1 MFDKLHKFIGKDIEK
16 LLERAD
22 GRWCFRLHK
31 KKIYYCREALMKK
44 ATCIARDN
52 LVAMGTQ
59 IGKITHSGR
68 FILTITAL
76 DVLAQ
81 YAKYKVW
88 VKPSAEMSFL
98 YGNHITKS
106 GTCAVQCS
114 RAVLI
119 AHAQQPGGTPVVAH
133 PASALPRALSHRHRP
148 WPHHR
153 GSGAARRGGRVQ
165 HEQCA
170 ARVRVGCAVH
180 GLLPHVG
187 PDWLRRAAP
196 SGRGRVLA
204 HRDVAQLSARRG
216 CGRMGSHVRIASA
229 RLCG

>member
-1 MFDKLHKFIGKDIEK
+1 MTAMFDKLHKFIGKDIEK

-59 IGKITHSGR
+59 IGKFTHSGK

-88 VKPSAEMSFL
+88 VKPSSEMSFL
-98 YGNHITKS
+98 YGNHILKAGLARITESTPEHAGVVVFSMSDIPLGFGVAAKS
-106 GTCAVQCS
+106 TENCRKLDPHGIVTLHQADRGEYL
-114 RAVLI
+114 RAEDEL
-119 AHAQQPGGTPVVAH
+119 
-133 PASALPRALSHRHRP
+133 
-148 WPHHR
+148 
-153 GSGAARRGGRVQ
+153 
-165 HEQCA
+165 
-170 ARVRVGCAVH
+170 
-180 GLLPHVG
+180 
-187 PDWLRRAAP
+187 
-196 SGRGRVLA
+196 
-204 HRDVAQLSARRG
+204 
-216 CGRMGSHVRIASA
+216 
-229 RLCG
+229 